1 MRSKGKARKLAQTDE
16 VEDVIGEEEMY
27 EHSGTPLHMD
37 HAMANDTQPHHQD
50 QHVEQSPVYIPEDV
64 VLPEQF
70 ELRESRIQGAG
81 LGIFTKVKLQVGEK
95 FGPFLGVNNNMVK
108 DMQYAWEIVD
118 EFGKVKCWV
127 DASEPGTGNWM
138 KYVRS
143 APVLD
148 EQNMIAVQINEQV
161 HYKVIK
167 SIEPMEELMVI
178 KDAAFPDQEGMPLQM
193 IEEKQFSCGECDELF
208 RSKVALRR
216 HQKYACNNSNAIFST
231 INDDFKQGENIHPSQ
246 KKQKWPDL
254 LKILKHLMKT
264 TSDDREYKCDTC
276 PKSFNWKSNL
286 TRHQVTHDA
295 EKRFN
300 CENCD
305 KVFTDPSNL
314 QRHIRTQHVG
324 ARCHACPEC
333 GKTFATSSGLKQHTH
348 IHSSVKPFTCEVCY
362 KSYTQF
368 SNLCRHKRMHADCRT
383 QIKCSGCNQVFSTV
397 TSLNKHRRFC
407 HGHQFL
413 NGQLGV
419 AIPLQP
425 HIRPNRLMP
434 GIEKGIPSPVSPLA
448 ATIRGSPA
456 HFSQLMRMMPA
467 HQQALLQ
474 SQMMRAHKVSFH
486 NSPDPNTDDD
496 SALHSPGSDS
506 ISINSDKQSADEWL
520 KHYTGLKMSNVK
532 KCHTANQ
539 EGAEED
545 EKGQELKVKEE
556 VKVEVK
562 EEAKSGELSDDSE
575 GSDLSNVSTPHGSEL
590 ESTSGSDIES
600 ESDAENKGV
609 HHKSSKHGSPAKS
622 DGETEKSE
630 KKEDKKP
637 EANGCLP
644 SPKVTD
650 NSIKAMASIAEKYFG
665 PAMSITT
672 SAILPTDTCTFP
684 GLYYPAPFPIKVE
697 KPYRISDYH
706 RHLNHFGEKQELPFD
721 LSRKSISP
729 RQGSGGN
736 VPGEEP
742 LDLSVPTKKKEP
754 TEKTSPK
761 KTHIYGQVPKMPPLT
776 SPPDRFLGFA
786 YPRPLP
792 VHMDPIYRVEKRKH
806 PHEFPVSPSKYMRM
820 DYPYL
825 PPPPPQFAPMRK
837 FEHYRGLAEM
847 APGLMKFGSPPS
859 QNMKNLMFEH
869 TIDRSKGKDRYTCK
883 FCGKI
888 FPRSANLTRHLRTHT
903 GEQPYSCK
911 YCDRSFSISS
921 NLQRHV
927 RNIHNK
933 EKPFKCPMCDRC
945 FGQQTNLDRHLK
957 KHENEKQDL
966 LAAQDLNN
974 KDESY
979 FEQIHNFIGE
989 VNKAEARN
997 QENAENFD
1005 ANFSITD
1012 QIGKCQRKDKDVDDH
1027 DDDEEEEGYVSARK
1041 SDENGISIATKDGD
1055 SEMEDCMLSPKK
1067 AFKEDVVKELVK
1079 MKKMNGYADRSDSDV
1094 DGKCNDGDDEEE
1106 EDDEDDDDNDE
1117 TVLSPS
1123 NRKMTNGETN
1133 SAFAEQNSGKESEGS
1148 PGLLRAPNSMQDVD
1162 IHPQD
1167 FYSSSVAMGY
1177 DDSEAY
1183 KLNIKRRSKLQAY
1196 SLMMSLSD
1204 DEEMAARKNNKRH

>member
-1 MRSKGKARKLAQTDE
+1 MRSKGKARKLPKTDE
-16 VEDVIGEEEMY
+16 EIEDEEMY
-27 EHSGTPLHMD
+27 EAGESALNHDEAMTHNTHSQQDTHHME
-37 HAMANDTQPHHQD
+37 QP
-50 QHVEQSPVYIPEDV
+50 PVYIPEDV

-70 ELRESRIQGAG
+70 ELRESRIPGAG
-81 LGIFTKVKLQVGEK
+81 LGIFTKVPLMMKEK
-95 FGPFLGVNNNMVK
+95 FGPFAGVERTTVK
-108 DMQYAWEIVD
+108 DTQYAWEIVD
-118 EFGKVKCWV
+118 EYGKVKCWI

-143 APVLD
+143 APVLE

-167 SIEPMEELMVI
+167 PIQPGEELMVI
-178 KDAAFPDQEGMPLQM
+178 KDAAFPDQDVMPLQM
-193 IEEKQFSCGECDELF
+193 IEEKRFSCGECDELF

-231 INDDFKQGENIHPSQ
+231 INEEFKQASAKEAEVAMFSDMKSTTDEDEEAEGMSGE
-246 KKQKWPDL
+246 
-254 LKILKHLMKT
+254 
-264 TSDDREYKCDTC
+264 REYKCDTC

-295 EKRFN
+295 DKRFS

-425 HIRPNRLMP
+425 HIRPNRLIP
-434 GIEKGIPSPVSPLA
+434 GLEKGLPSPVSPLA
-448 ATIRGSPA
+448 PTIPVHRPTSPN
-456 HFSQLMRMMPA
+456 MRMMPT
-467 HQQALLQ
+467 HQQALLHNQ
-474 SQMMRAHKVSFH
+474 LMANSKRPFPVS
-486 NSPDPNTDDD
+486 PNHTDED
-496 SALHSPGSDS
+496 SLLHSPGSDS
-506 ISINSDKQSADEWL
+506 VSASSEKHSSEEWL
-520 KHYTGLKMSNVK
+520 KHYTATKDQPPRRSPASPLSNHETK
-532 KCHTANQ
+532 ET
-539 EGAEED
+539 
-545 EKGQELKVKEE
+545 EKADQKS
-556 VKVEVK
+556 KVESEIK
-562 EEAKSGELSDDSE
+562 EAVKSGEQSEDSE
-575 GSDLSNVSTPHGSEL
+575 GSDLSNVSTPSGSDL
-590 ESTSGSDIES
+590 ESTSGSDLDS
-600 ESDAENKGV
+600 ESDADKEVKQKQK
-609 HHKSSKHGSPAKS
+609 HSSPKKN
-622 DGETEKSE
+622 ETV
-630 KKEDKKP
+630 KEDKEK
-637 EANGCLP
+637 EVTKEKEEKKSKEKTAENGSIP
-644 SPKVTD
+644 SPKEPD

-665 PAMSITT
+665 SLAITT
-672 SAILPTDTCTFP
+672 SAIMPMDPQAYRFH
-684 GLYYPAPFPIKVE
+684 YHHPFPIKSE
-697 KPYRISDYH
+697 KPHALANYH
-706 RHLNHFGEKQELPFD
+706 QKMAEHMADRQERPFD
-721 LSRKSISP
+721 LSRKQSP
-729 RQGSGGN
+729 VSPSEA
-736 VPGEEP
+736 PGRNTEEP
-742 LDLSVPTKKKEP
+742 LDLSVPTKKKES
-754 TEKTSPK
+754 TENGTAK
-761 KTHIYGQVPKMPPLT
+761 KTHIYGHVPKMPWGPK
-776 SPPDRFLGFA
+776 PDRFMGF
-786 YPRPLP
+786 YPRPVAP
-792 VHMDPIYRVEKRKH
+792 PMDPIYRVDKRKFN
-806 PHEFPVSPSKYMRM
+806 PEFPIPSKYMCM

-825 PPPPPQFAPMRK
+825 PPPQFAPIRK
-837 FEHYRGLAEM
+837 FDHYQRMVEM
-847 APGLMKFGSPPS
+847 APGVVKFGGSPPTP
-859 QNMKNLMFEH
+859 NMKNLMFEH

-957 KHENEKQDL
+957 KHENEKQEL

-989 VNKAEARN
+989 VNKS
-997 QENAENFD
+997 ENNSTSLKPSESFD

-1012 QIGKCQRKDKDVDDH
+1012 QLSKSHKREKEEDDDEN
-1027 DDDEEEEGYVSARK
+1027 DDDEEEEEIDVKMDGIGVSEVTNDEDTEMEEGVESPRK
-1041 SDENGISIATKDGD
+1041 LPKEETNKDFQIQQFNGHAGNSD
-1055 SEMEDCMLSPKK
+1055 SEADEKYED
-1067 AFKEDVVKELVK
+1067 EDE
-1079 MKKMNGYADRSDSDV
+1079 
-1094 DGKCNDGDDEEE
+1094 DEEMP
-1106 EDDEDDDDNDE
+1106 
-1117 TVLSPS
+1117 SPS
-1123 NRKMTNGETN
+1123 NKKLTNGNAGLKYPEEN
-1133 SAFAEQNSGKESEGS
+1133 RDKEYS
-1148 PGLLRAPNSMQDVD
+1148 PILLRPQKSMQDVD

-1167 FYSSSVAMGY
+1167 FYRSSASMH
-1177 DDSEAY
+1177 DFSDSENDAQH
-1183 KLNIKRRSKLQAY
+1183 LNLKRRSKVQAY

-1204 DEEMAARKNNKRH
+1204 E